1 MRFTFSRLALLAAF
15 ATTLT
20 TSLAMLPQA
29 AFASGADGFSE
40 NPFVPENHVPLSEMP
55 AYAGGRLG
63 VLQPGWWRLHHVL
76 AWRALHGHTLTPAQ
90 YAALNQQRWQ
100 VGEPQMGYGYYWSE
114 TENGI
119 EAWKKVRNT
128 VQPPLSEKTSIDPS
142 KSTPTYVTYVNCHV
156 DAFTTAART
165 LTDRKQRGD
174 APALQA
180 WVAGQDAVFA
190 NCGAAP
196 TRSANGQMQPAGV
209 MWPPALPAK
218 APLWL
223 QQDHAYQTA
232 AALFYAG
239 QFDHAREAFKAIGR
253 DKASPWQP
261 LGDYLAS
268 RCLIRAAT
276 LLPVADGSPEKLTPA
291 GRKLLLTARKE
302 LQAQVVSY
310 PPAARLVG
318 WIEARL
324 NPAERV
330 QELGRQLATGPLDT
344 AARRQGLTDY
354 LWLLDGQAEAGPLG
368 LSTDPMTSWIGL
380 VQSPVEDDKLRSEA
394 IQIARSRFDKTN
406 DIAWLLPLLMQTR
419 ALADLQPAELK
430 AVQAVPTTSPAW
442 QTLNFHLA
450 RLQLAAG
457 QGVAADALAD
467 RALAGQAGALSISGR
482 NQWLRLKLVSARTL
496 EAFLAAAGRTPA
508 PDVDVATPIPDEVK
522 PGAAA
527 SAPVNTAVTAAT
539 EATGI
544 DSDFPR
550 RLYRYMPLALLKQ
563 LHARKEMP
571 ATRRAELGETLF
583 TRALVLEDWPTA
595 LGLID
600 DMAAG
605 RATTRHLYERLRN
618 AKTLEA
624 QRVAAMLLLVNTPEL
639 NPRAVQPD
647 GQSLYWGCRSYEG
660 PWDADQLGMQAPQF
674 LTPAQLQ
681 QARREHERLAALP
694 IRTEWLADRL
704 LPWAASNQADAEAP
718 KALHFLVASTRM
730 ECPGGPAQER
740 RAGTPEPTHS
750 RDAFR
755 LLHKRWPGSEWA
767 AKTKYWF

>member
-1 MRFTFSRLALLAAF
+1 MRFTSSRLALLAAF
-15 ATTLT
+15 ATTLA
-20 TSLAMLPQA
+20 TSLAVLPQA
-29 AFASGADGFSE
+29 AFASGADGMME
-40 NPFVPENHVPLSEMP
+40 NPFVPENHVPFPEMP
-55 AYAGGRLG
+55 AYAAGRIG
-63 VLQPGWWRLHHVL
+63 VLQGDWWRLHHVL
-76 AWRALHGHTLTPAQ
+76 AWRALHGQTLTPAQ

-100 VGEPQMGYGYYWSE
+100 VGEPQMGYGYFWSD
-114 TENGI
+114 TENGV

-128 VQPPLSEKTSIDPS
+128 VQPPLSEKTRIDPS
-142 KSTPTYVTYVNCHV
+142 KSTPSYVTYVNCHA

-190 NCGAAP
+190 NCGETP
-196 TRSANGQMQPAGV
+196 TRNANGQMQPAGV
-209 MWPPALPAK
+209 IWPPALPAK

-276 LLPVADGSPEKLTPA
+276 LMPVADGSTDKIAPA
-291 GRKLLLTARKE
+291 GRNLLLTARKE

-324 NPAERV
+324 NPTERV
-330 QELGRQLATGPLDT
+330 LELGRQLATGPLDT

-354 LWLLDGQAEAGPLG
+354 LWLLDGQAETGPMA
-368 LSTDPMTSWIGL
+368 LSLSPDPMTSWIGL
-380 VQSPVEDDKLRSEA
+380 VQSPVDDDKQRASTLQS
-394 IQIARSRFDKTN
+394 ARGRFEKTG
-406 DIAWLLPLLMQTR
+406 DLAWLLPLLMQTR
-419 ALADLQPAELK
+419 TLADLQPAELK

-450 RLQLAAG
+450 RLQLDAG

-496 EAFLAAAGRTPA
+496 DAFLAAAARTPA
-508 PDVDVATPIPDEVK
+508 PDAETATPIPDEVK
-522 PGAAA
+522 PAAAA
-527 SAPVNTAVTAAT
+527 SAPVAPFIP
-539 EATGI
+539 EANGVDT
-544 DSDFPR
+544 DFPR
-550 RLYRYMPLALLKQ
+550 RLYHYMPLALLKQ
-563 LHARKEMP
+563 MHARKDLP
-571 ATRRAELGETLF
+571 ASIRGQLGESIF

-600 DMAAG
+600 EMASS
-605 RATTRHLYERLRN
+605 RATTRHLYDRLRN

-624 QRVAAMLLLVNTPEL
+624 QRVAATLLLVNTPEL
-639 NPRAVQPD
+639 SPRAVQPG
-647 GQSLYWGCRSYEG
+647 GQSLYWGCRDYGG
-660 PWDADQLGMQAPQF
+660 PWDVDQLGMLAPQF
-674 LTPAQLQ
+674 LSPAQLQ
-681 QARREHERLAALP
+681 QARREQERLTALP

>member
-1 MRFTFSRLALLAAF
+1 MRFTFSRLALLATF
-15 ATTLT
+15 A
-20 TSLAMLPQA
+20 TSLAMRPTP
-29 AFASGADGFSE
+29 AFASGGDGFSE
-40 NPFVPENHVPLSEMP
+40 NPFVPENHVPFPEMP
-55 AYAGGRLG
+55 GYAAGRIG
-63 VLQPGWWRLHHVL
+63 VLQADWWRLHHVL
-76 AWRALHGHTLTPAQ
+76 AWRALHGQTLTPAQ
-90 YAALNQQRWQ
+90 FAALNQQGWQ
-100 VGEPQMGYGYYWSE
+100 VGEPQMGYGYFWSD
-114 TENGI
+114 TENGV

-128 VQPPLSEKTSIDPS
+128 VQPPLSEKTRIDPS
-142 KSTPTYVTYVNCHV
+142 KSTPSYVTYVNCHV
-156 DAFTTAART
+156 DAFATAART

-190 NCGAAP
+190 NCGETP
-196 TRSANGQMQPAGV
+196 TRNANGQMQPAGV
-209 MWPPALPAK
+209 IWPPALPAK

-268 RCLIRAAT
+268 RCLIRTAT
-276 LLPVADGSPEKLTPA
+276 LMPVADGSPDKITPA

-324 NPAERV
+324 NPTERV
-330 QELGRQLATGPLDT
+330 LELGRQLATSPLDT

-354 LWLLDGQAEAGPLG
+354 LWLLDGQAETGPMA
-368 LSTDPMTSWIGL
+368 LSLSPDPMTSWIGL
-380 VQSPVEDDKLRSEA
+380 VQSPVDDDKQRAATLQS
-394 IQIARSRFDKTN
+394 ARSRFEKTS

-419 ALADLQPAELK
+419 
-430 AVQAVPTTSPAW
+430 T
-442 QTLNFHLA
+442 
-450 RLQLAAG
+450 
-457 QGVAADALAD
+457 LAD
-467 RALAGQAGALSISGR
+467 RALAGQAGTLSISGR

-496 EAFLAAAGRTPA
+496 DAFLAAAARTPA
-508 PDVDVATPIPDEVK
+508 PDAATATPIPDEVT

-527 SAPVNTAVTAAT
+527 SAPVAPFIP
-539 EATGI
+539 EANGVDT
-544 DSDFPR
+544 DFPR
-550 RLYRYMPLALLKQ
+550 RLYHYMPLALLKQ
-563 LHARKEMP
+563 MHTRKDLP
-571 ATRRAELGETLF
+571 ASMRGQLGESIF

-600 DMAAG
+600 EMASG
-605 RATTRHLYERLRN
+605 RATTRHLYDRLRN

-624 QRVAAMLLLVNTPEL
+624 QRVAATLLLVNTPEL
-639 NPRAVQPD
+639 SPRAVQPG
-647 GQSLYWGCRSYEG
+647 GQSLYWGCRDYGG
-660 PWDADQLGMQAPQF
+660 PWDVDQLGMLAPQF
-674 LTPAQLQ
+674 LSPAQLQ
-681 QARREHERLAALP
+681 QARREQDRLTSLP
-694 IRTEWLADRL
+694 IRSEWLADRL

-730 ECPGGPAQER
+730 ECPAGPAKER
-740 RAGTPEPTHS
+740 GADTPAPTHS